1 VTEATEAG
9 SDIDSTVVESFL
21 QFLLKGLRAAQL
33 YLPNNPV
40 YQTAMQNVRKAFEP
54 LWQEMDELQLAVV
67 EHELKWEGKVVLSQ
81 PRNESLAWLLFKD
94 GVRTLR
100 LTRGVEDDEVVRLLQ
115 VINKAR
121 SLPPEADDDLLT
133 MLWGQEF
140 QFITYQYV
148 EMAADNAVQMA
159 KPEDEAPQ
167 ELETT
172 PRQAAEEPE
181 PERPSGVVRLED
193 FDSTLYF
200 LDDKDIQYL
209 KGEIDREY
217 QQDLRG
223 NILAILFDIFELQ
236 PFPTVRA
243 EIVSIVENFL
253 PYLLAV
259 GDFRTVAYVLREIG
273 VLLDRAR
280 EVLPDHRGALEGFR
294 ARLSQPET
302 LAQLLQTLDEAPVHP
317 AEDDLGELF
326 RELRGE
332 ALETVLEWMPRLK
345 NDQIRTILAA
355 AVQRTAAAYPDQLA
369 AALGNE
375 NPAVVLETARLAGRL
390 KLPPLVPALG
400 GLLIRD
406 VGPDVKV
413 AAVEALAAIAT
424 PGAMQQLERAIQDA
438 NRDIRIAA
446 VRVLGARGHR
456 AALPRIEG
464 VVLGRDLKGGD
475 LTEKMV
481 FFEAYGLLSGPE
493 AIKHLKPMLAV
504 GGGFMRKKQDPA
516 IRACAAMALGKIR
529 APEARTALEE
539 AATAEKD
546 PLVRNAITK
555 ALRERAP

>member
-1 VTEATEAG
+1 VTDAAEAG
-9 SDIDSTVVESFL
+9 SEIDSTVVESFL

-40 YQTAMQNVRKAFEP
+40 YQTAMHNVRKGFEP
-54 LWQEMDELQLAVV
+54 LWQEMDELRLAVV

-81 PRNESLAWLLFKD
+81 PRNESLAWILFKD
-94 GVRTLR
+94 GVRSLTLA
-100 LTRGVEDDEVVRLLQ
+100 RGAEEDEVIRLLQ

-121 SLPPEADDDLLT
+121 NLPAEADDDLLT
-133 MLWGQEF
+133 LLWGQDF
-140 QFITYQYV
+140 QFIRYLFV
-148 EMAADNAVQMA
+148 ELAAEDAQPLA
-159 KPEDEAPQ
+159 AEEEKEPE

-172 PRQAAEEPE
+172 PREAAAEPE
-181 PERPSGVVRLED
+181 PEQPSGVVRLED

-223 NILAILFDIFELQ
+223 NILAILCDIFELQ

-243 EIVSIVENFL
+243 EIVSIIENFL

-259 GDFRTVAYVLREIG
+259 GDFRAVAYVLREIRL
-273 VLLDRAR
+273 LLDRAR
-280 EVLPDHRGALEGFR
+280 EVLPDHRRALEEFR
-294 ARLSQPET
+294 TRLSQPET
-302 LAQLLQTLDEAPVHP
+302 LSQLLQSLDEAVVHP
-317 AEDDLGELF
+317 TEEDLGELF

-332 ALETVLEWMPRLK
+332 ALETVLDWMPRLK
-345 NDQIRTILAA
+345 NEQIRNILSA
-355 AVQRTAAAYPDQLA
+355 AVQRTAVAYPDQPA

-400 GLLIRD
+400 GLLIRE
-406 VGPDVKV
+406 VGPELKV
-413 AAVEALAAIAT
+413 AAIEALAAIAT
-424 PGAMQQLERAIQDA
+424 PGAMQQLERAVQDA
-438 NRDIRIAA
+438 NRDVRIAA

-456 AALPRIEG
+456 AALPRVEA
-464 VVLGRDLKGGD
+464 VVLGRELKGGD

-493 AIKHLKPMLAV
+493 AIKHLKPMLAQ
-504 GGGFMRKKQDPA
+504 GGFMRKRLEPA
-516 IRACAAMALGKIR
+516 LRACAAMALGKIR
-529 APEARTALEE
+529 DPEARATLEGA
-539 AATAEKD
+539 AATEKD

-555 ALRERAP
+555 ALREAGP

>member
-9 SDIDSTVVESFL
+9 SEVDSTVVESFL

-40 YQTAMQNVRKAFEP
+40 YQTAMGNVRKAFDP
-54 LWQEMDELQLAVV
+54 LWAEMDELRLAVI

-81 PRNESLAWLLFKD
+81 PRHESLAWILFKD
-94 GVRTLR
+94 GVRSVTVA
-100 LTRGVEDDEVVRLLQ
+100 RGAENDEVIRLLQ

-121 SLPPEADDDLLT
+121 NLPPEADDDLLT
-133 MLWGQEF
+133 LLWGQEF
-140 QFITYQYV
+140 QFIRYQFV
-148 EMAADNAVQMA
+148 ELAADDAAPLA
-159 KPEDEAPQ
+159 KEETEPP
-167 ELETT
+167 ELEAT
-172 PRQAAEEPE
+172 PREVAAEPE
-181 PERPSGVVRLED
+181 PERPAGVVRLED

-217 QQDLRG
+217 QQDLRA
-223 NILAILFDIFELQ
+223 NILAVLFDIFELQ

-243 EIVSIVENFL
+243 EIVSIIENFL
-253 PYLLAV
+253 PYLLGV
-259 GDFRTVAYVLREIG
+259 GDFRAVAYVLREIRI
-273 VLLDRAR
+273 VVERAR
-280 EVLPDHRGALEGFR
+280 EVLPDHRKALEAFP

-302 LAQLLQTLDEAPVHP
+302 LSQLLQSLDEAVVHP
-317 AEDDLGELF
+317 TEDDLGELF

-332 ALETVLEWMPRLK
+332 ALETVLDWLPRLK
-345 NDQIRTILAA
+345 TEQVRNILGA
-355 AVQRTAAAYPDQLA
+355 AVQRTAAAFPDQLA

-375 NPAVVLETARLAGRL
+375 NPAVVLETARLAGKL

-400 GLLIRD
+400 GLLIRE
-406 VGPDVKV
+406 VPPELKV
-413 AAVEALAAIAT
+413 VAVESLAAIAT
-424 PGAMQQLERAIQDA
+424 PGAMQQLERAIQDGH
-438 NRDIRIAA
+438 RDVRIAA

-456 AALPRIEG
+456 AALPRVEA
-464 VVLGRDLKGGD
+464 VVLGRELKGGD

-493 AIKHLKPMLAV
+493 AIRNLKPMLAT
-504 GGGFMRKKQDPA
+504 GGFMRKKQEPA

-529 APEARTALEE
+529 TPDARAALE
-539 AATAEKD
+539 AAAAAEKD

-555 ALRERAP
+555 ALRENAG